1 MKTKSP
7 ITSPTHAPYVLAT
20 CAAATGLLLLLSHSA
35 WAQSSNALPL
45 WEVGAV
51 AVGVSQQA
59 YPGSSER
66 VQQALALPFFIY
78 RGDVLRLDGGN
89 AGLRAFKTPTWELD
103 IGASGSLGSRASDTV
118 ARKGMADLGTLVE
131 FGPRLRWNI
140 SRPAPADQWRLD
152 LPLRGVFDL
161 NSALAQRGIAFEPEL
176 SFSHRTLEGTS
187 YSASVSGVWANQS
200 MQSMF
205 YSVAPSEVNATRS
218 AYTAQAGLLS
228 LRLAGSVSHLL
239 NPDLRLI
246 FYGRVDSVNG
256 SANQASP
263 LVQQNTG
270 ASMGMVL
277 SYTWKQ
283 SEARASD

>member
-7 ITSPTHAPYVLAT
+7 ISRPTWAPYPLAT
-20 CAAATGLLLLLSHSA
+20 CAAAAGLFFLLSPNA
-35 WAQSSNALPL
+35 GAQSSNGLPL

-51 AVGVSQQA
+51 AVGVSHQP
-59 YPGSSER
+59 YPGSPER

-140 SRPAPADQWRLD
+140 SRPTPADQWRLD

-161 NSALAQRGIAFEPEL
+161 NSALAQRGVAFEPEL
-176 SFSHRTLEGTS
+176 SFSHRAREGTS
-187 YSASVSGVWANQS
+187 YSASVSGVWADQS

-205 YSVAPSEVNATRS
+205 YSVRPSEVTATRS

-228 LRLAGSVSHLL
+228 LRLAGSVLHLL

-246 FYGRVDSVNG
+246 FYGRLDSVNG
-256 SANQASP
+256 AANQASP
-263 LVQQNTG
+263 LVQTKPG
-270 ASMGMVL
+270 ARVGMVL
-277 SYTWKQ
+277 SYTGKQ
-283 SEARASD
+283 AEARASD

>member
-7 ITSPTHAPYVLAT
+7 ISRPTWAPYPLAT
-20 CAAATGLLLLLSHSA
+20 CAAAAGLFLLLSPNA
-35 WAQSSNALPL
+35 GAQSSNGLPL

-140 SRPAPADQWRLD
+140 SRPTPADQWRLD

-161 NSALAQRGIAFEPEL
+161 NSALAQRGVAFEPEL
-176 SFSHRTLEGTS
+176 SFSHRAREGTS
-187 YSASVSGVWANQS
+187 YSASVSGVWADQS

-205 YSVAPSEVNATRS
+205 YSVRPSEVTATRS
-218 AYTAQAGLLS
+218 AYTA
-228 LRLAGSVSHLL
+228 
-239 NPDLRLI
+239 
-246 FYGRVDSVNG
+246 
-256 SANQASP
+256 
-263 LVQQNTG
+263 
-270 ASMGMVL
+270 
-277 SYTWKQ
+277 
-283 SEARASD
+283 

>member
-1 MKTKSP
+1 MLLTRC
-7 ITSPTHAPYVLAT
+7 V
-20 CAAATGLLLLLSHSA
+20 AAAGLSLLLGTTV
-35 WAQSSNALPL
+35 WAQSSNSLPL
-45 WEVGAV
+45 WELGAV

-59 YPGSSER
+59 YPGSAER

-78 RGDVLRLDGGN
+78 RGEVLRLDGGN
-89 AGLRAFKTPTWELD
+89 AGLRAFKTPNWELD
-103 IGASGSLGSRASDTV
+103 IGASGSLGSRASDTA

-131 FGPRLRWNI
+131 FGPRLRWTI

-161 NSALAQRGIAFEPEL
+161 NSALAQRGLAFEPEL
-176 SFSHRTLEGTS
+176 SFSHRAREGTS
-187 YSASVSGVWANQS
+187 YSASLSGVWADQR

-205 YSVAPSEVNATRS
+205 YSVAPTEVTATRS

-228 LRLAGSVSHLL
+228 LRLAGSVSHLI

-256 SANQASP
+256 AANQASP

-270 ASMGMVL
+270 ASMGLVL

-283 SEARASD
+283 SEARAWD

>member
-1 MKTKSP
+1 
-7 ITSPTHAPYVLAT
+7 
-20 CAAATGLLLLLSHSA
+20 
-35 WAQSSNALPL
+35 L

-51 AVGVSQQA
+51 AVGVSQQD

-103 IGASGSLGSRASDTV
+103 IGASGSLGSRTSDTV

-140 SRPAPADQWRLD
+140 SRPTPADQWRLD

-161 NSALAQRGIAFEPEL
+161 NSALAQRGVAFEPEL
-176 SFSHRTLEGTS
+176 SFSHRAREGTS
-187 YSASVSGVWANQS
+187 YSASVSGVWADQS

-205 YSVAPSEVNATRS
+205 YSVRPSEVTATRS

-246 FYGRVDSVNG
+246 FYGRLDSVNG
-256 SANQASP
+256 AANQASP

>member
-1 MKTKSP
+1 MKTNSP
-7 ITSPTHAPYVLAT
+7 SSSPSPAPKLLTRCVAGAGLS
-20 CAAATGLLLLLSHSA
+20 LLLGATA
-35 WAQSSNALPL
+35 WAQSSNNLPL
-45 WEVGAV
+45 WELGAV

-59 YPGSSER
+59 YPGSAER

-78 RGDVLRLDGGN
+78 RGEVLRLDGGN

-140 SRPAPADQWRLD
+140 SRPKPADQWRLD

-161 NSALAQRGIAFEPEL
+161 NSALAQRGLAFEPEL
-176 SFSHRTLEGTS
+176 SFSHRSREGTS
-187 YSASVSGVWANQS
+187 YSASVSGVWADQS

-205 YSVAPSEVNATRS
+205 YSVAPTEVTATRS

-228 LRLAGSVSHLL
+228 LRLAGSVSHLI
-239 NPDLRLI
+239 NPDLRLF

-256 SANQASP
+256 AANQASP

-270 ASMGMVL
+270 ASMGLVL

>member
-7 ITSPTHAPYVLAT
+7 IPRPRCAPRPLAR
-20 CAAATGLLLLLSHSA
+20 CVTGASLLLLVSA
-35 WAQSSNALPL
+35 GAGAQSSNTLPL
-45 WEVGAV
+45 WELGAV
-51 AVGVSQQA
+51 TVGVSQQA

-140 SRPAPADQWRLD
+140 SRPTPAEQWRLD

-161 NSALAQRGIAFEPEL
+161 NSALAQRGMSFEPEL
-176 SFSHRTLEGTS
+176 SFSHRTREGTS
-187 YSASVSGVWANQS
+187 YSASVSGVWADQS

-205 YSVAPSEVNATRS
+205 YSVRPNEVTATRS

-228 LRLAGSVSHLL
+228 LRLAGSVSHLI

-256 SANQASP
+256 AANQTSP

-270 ASMGMVL
+270 ASMGLVL